1 MPQPAV
7 SVVIPAK
14 DAEAYL
20 AETLESLT
28 TQGLP
33 VEDVEVLVVDDGSTD
48 VTVAVAESFTPR
60 LPRLRVLRNPGP
72 HGPSAARNV
81 GIAAAEG
88 RAITF
93 LDSDDWFGPGHL
105 GTMIETLE
113 RLDVDFVR
121 SDVVHVEGK
130 RRVLHSAPVSRR
142 GVRLRTR
149 DFIMYGTERT
159 MVDFPNPFCGV
170 YAARMRDTGLLEF
183 ATQFIT
189 AEDRYWNW
197 RIFLADLT
205 FAVVDSQGSFYRR
218 AVAGS
223 LTAVYDE
230 RQLGFAHVFDTLLRE
245 IEDDPEHRAYL
256 PKAAHNLL
264 ALYHWHWKRKD
275 DIPPALF
282 RTMTDAVVS
291 SAARTDPAVVEA
303 VWESFDDARRKDLHR
318 VHRRISAERT
328 AAK

>member
-1 MPQPAV
+1 MSQPAV

-33 VEDVEVLVVDDGSTD
+33 AAEIEVIVIDDGSTD
-48 VTVAVAESFTPR
+48 ATVAVAESWTSR

-88 RAITF
+88 RTITF

-105 GTMIETLE
+105 AAMVGTLE
-113 RLDVDFVR
+113 DLGVDFVR

-130 RRVLHSAPVSRR
+130 RRTLHSAPVSRR
-142 GVRLRTR
+142 GVALRTR
-149 DFIMYGTERT
+149 DFISSGPERS

-170 YAARMRDTGLLEF
+170 YDADLRSTGLLEF
-183 ATQFIT
+183 PVQFIT

-197 RIFLADLT
+197 RMFLADLR

-223 LTAVYDE
+223 LTATYDE
-230 RQLGFAHVFDTLLRE
+230 RQLGFAGVFDALLRE
-245 IEDDPEHRAYL
+245 IESRPEDHAHL

-264 ALYHWHWKRKD
+264 ALYHWHYQRRD
-275 DIPPALF
+275 DIPADLF
-282 RTMTDAVVS
+282 ARMTDTVVA
-291 SAARTDPAVVEA
+291 SAARTDPEVIERVWSTFTEA
-303 VWESFDDARRKDLHR
+303 RQQDLARVR
-318 VHRRISAERT
+318 RRIAAERKVP
-328 AAK
+328 A